1 MPMGMHT
8 MINDGATTISGGQRQ
23 RMMIARAIVSKPA
36 ILLLDE
42 ATSALDNRTQAI
54 VTGSIAT
61 LNATRIVVAHR
72 LSTIAGADR
81 IFFIERG
88 RIVESGT
95 YQELMTLN
103 GRFKTLAER
112 QLI

>member
-1 MPMGMHT
+1 
-8 MINDGATTISGGQRQ
+8 
-23 RMMIARAIVSKPA
+23 V
-36 ILLLDE
+36 
-42 ATSALDNRTQAI
+42 TS
-54 VTGSIAT
+54 SIAT
-61 LNATRIVVAHR
+61 LKATRIVVAHR

-95 YQELMTLN
+95 YQELMELN

-112 QLI
+112 QLL